1 MKVSLSWM
9 REFAPV
15 VGEPEDLAEALT
27 DLGLVVEEVATVG
40 ADLDGIVVAEVLELA
55 PHPEADRIQV
65 VQVDRGDGERLQVCC
80 GAFNMAV
87 GDRVP
92 LATIGTTMPGGLEIA
107 SRKLRGQQS
116 NGMLCSAAEL
126 ELSDDAEGIMILDP
140 SLELGAPLVEA
151 MGLET
156 DVVFDI
162 DVEGNRPDAL
172 SVLGVARD
180 LAARLGVECTP
191 PAPSPIE
198 TENVTADLAS
208 VEIVDPDLCLRF
220 GFRVL
225 EGVSLGPSP
234 DWMQARLLACGMR
247 PINNIVD
254 ISNYVMLELGQPNHT
269 YDLDRVPD
277 GRLRVRRGNDGEQLV
292 TLDGQTR
299 SITQADGLVCNGAD
313 EPIGLAGVMGGA
325 STEIG
330 DTTTRVLLEAAVW
343 DRMSVAKTSR
353 RLNLRSEAS
362 TRFERGVDWAGVE
375 RALDRFCELA
385 IELCGA
391 VVARGAVV
399 VDGNLV
405 PTEPVELRTGRTNRL
420 LGSSLYTD
428 RIADLL
434 GPIGFTSQRIDD
446 DTLLVDIPS
455 WRPDCTIETDLIEE
469 VARHHGYDKVGT
481 RVPRPAQSGGLSP
494 TQQNRRRI
502 RRAMVGA
509 GFDEA
514 MPMPFLSPADLVQ
527 AGLPDDGIVLA
538 NPLVHEESVLRT
550 SLLPGLVKAVATN
563 QARRNDGVRLF
574 EVGRV
579 HRRNPDGSAALPL
592 EPEQLG
598 VVIADA
604 DAAVAVRVFHQVAR
618 TIGLDNIRLDN
629 ASGPDSAAPVL
640 AGLHPYR
647 SAEVVVRGRT
657 VGAVGEIA
665 PDVVEAFGATGRI
678 GWIGIDLAPVF
689 SVMESVPQYRPIS
702 IYPSSDLDL
711 AFVVDDS
718 ISAAAVAGTL
728 HKTGGGL
735 LRSVELFDVFRSE
748 SLGRSR
754 RSLAFRLRLQ
764 ADDRTLT
771 DAELTATREQLIAA
785 VAKRHKAELRA

>member
-1 MKVSLSWM
+1 MKVLLSWM

-15 VGEPEDLAEALT
+15 AGDPDELAATLT

-40 ADLDGIVVAEVLELA
+40 AALDGIVVAEVLELS

-65 VQVDRGDGERLQVCC
+65 VQVDRGDGTPLQVCC
-80 GAFNMAV
+80 GAFNMSV

-92 LATIGTTMPGGLEIA
+92 LATIGTTMPSGLEIA
-107 SRKLRGQQS
+107 QRKLRGQQS

-126 ELSDDAEGIMILDP
+126 ELSDDAEGILVLDP
-140 SLELGAPLVEA
+140 ALPLGLPLVEA
-151 MGLET
+151 LGLDN
-156 DVVFDI
+156 DVLFDI

-180 LAARLGVECTP
+180 LAARLGIECVP
-191 PAPSPIE
+191 PKPDV
-198 TENVTADLAS
+198 TESGRAGADLAS
-208 VEIVDPDLCLRF
+208 VEIVDPDLCRRF

-225 EGVSLGPSP
+225 ENVRLGPSP
-234 DWMQARLLACGMR
+234 EWMQTRLLACGMR
-247 PINNIVD
+247 PINNVVD

-269 YDLDRVPD
+269 YDLDTVPG
-277 GRLRVRRGNDGEQLV
+277 GRLRVRRGRDGEQLV

-299 SITQADGLVCNGAD
+299 SITEADGLVCNGAD

-330 DTTTRVLLEAAVW
+330 EGTTRVLLEAAIW
-343 DRMSVAKTSR
+343 DRLSIAKTSR

-385 IELCGA
+385 VDLCGA
-391 VVARGAVV
+391 TVARGAVV
-399 VDGNLV
+399 VDGNLA
-405 PTEPVELRTGRTNRL
+405 PTPSVELRTARTNRL
-420 LGSSLYTD
+420 LGSSLTTET
-428 RIADLL
+428 IAGLL
-434 GPIGFTSQRIDD
+434 DPIGFASRPLDD
-446 DTLLVDIPS
+446 VTLLVDIPS
-455 WRPDCTIETDLIEE
+455 WRPDCTMETDLVEE
-469 VARHHGYDKVGT
+469 VGRHLGYDKVGT
-481 RVPRPAQSGGLSP
+481 RVPRPAQSGGLTP
-494 TQQNRRRI
+494 TQQSRRRV

-514 MPMPFLSPADLVQ
+514 MPMPFLSPADLVHAQ
-527 AGLPDDGIVLA
+527 LPDDGIMLA

-550 SLLPGLVKAVATN
+550 SLLPGLVKAVAAN
-563 QARRNDGVRLF
+563 QARRNDGTRLF
-574 EVGRV
+574 ELGRV
-579 HRRNPDGSAALPL
+579 YRRNPDASAPLPL

-598 VVIADA
+598 VVIAGG
-604 DAAVAVRVFHQVAR
+604 DAALAVRVFHQVA
-618 TIGLDNIRLDN
+618 TSLGLENIRLDN
-629 ASGPDSAAPVL
+629 ASGPDAMTSAL

-647 SAEVVVRGRT
+647 AAEIVLRGRT
-657 VGAVGEIA
+657 VGAVGEVT

-678 GWIGIDLAPVF
+678 GWIGLDLAPVF
-689 SVMESVPQYRPIS
+689 TAMESVAGFRPIS
-702 IYPSSDLDL
+702 VYPSSDLDL

-718 ISAAAVAGTL
+718 ISAATVAGTL
-728 HKTGGGL
+728 HKTGGPL
-735 LRSVELFDVFRSE
+735 LRSLELFDVFRSE
-748 SLGRSR
+748 SLGLTR

-771 DAELTATREQLIAA
+771 DAELTALRDQLVAA
-785 VAKRHKAELRA
+785 VAKRHRAELRA